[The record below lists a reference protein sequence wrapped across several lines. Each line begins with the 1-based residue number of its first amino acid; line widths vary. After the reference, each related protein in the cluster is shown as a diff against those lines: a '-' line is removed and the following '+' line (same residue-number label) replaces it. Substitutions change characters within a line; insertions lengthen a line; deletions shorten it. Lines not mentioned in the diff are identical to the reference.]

1 LVCFSKLPN
10 NKKTNNLKGI
20 KPTQSTIKKYKT
32 MDNNNEQV
40 KDATMIE
47 IFNRYIE
54 YDQISGVYSIYYQ
67 NIFISFREYTLIEEN
82 EFNVKI
88 KVNDTVISLYKNHQF
103 IRISLF

>member
-1 LVCFSKLPN
+1 
-10 NKKTNNLKGI
+10 
-20 KPTQSTIKKYKT
+20 

-54 YDQISGVYSIYYQ
+54 YDQIRGVYSIYYQ
-67 NIFISFREYTLIEEN
+67 NIFIGFCEYTFIEEN

-88 KVNDTVISLYKNHQF
+88 RVNNAVISLYKNHQH
-103 IRISLF
+103 IHISLF